1 MNIINE
7 VEKKSERYLPHEI
20 NTKYYAVISYRNGN
34 KATYVC
40 RKYHIS
46 KASLSRWNRK
56 FDGNKE
62 SLVDKSHKPLT
73 PHPNAHTE
81 LEKKW
86 INDYIRRNPH
96 LTVCELWYKLKINKG
111 YTRHPASLYRFLRTI
126 GYYNQLNINHTS
138 KHKNKHYDT
147 PKDIGIKWQ
156 IDVKFV
162 PNECKCDNIPD
173 DTRYYQWTCID
184 EASRERFIYHYEEH
198 TPSNTVDFVKR
209 CFLFYGYKPEEIQ
222 TDNGTEFT
230 WNKDKMKKIH
240 PLDQL
245 CIGEN
250 IYHHKIR
257 PRTPRHNG
265 KVERSHRCDNERFY
279 NNLKFYSL
287 DDLRY
292 QAKLYL
298 KRSNNIPMSVL
309 NYKTPNEFRKFLEQ
323 NKKLTQ
329 LLLT

>member
-7 VEKKSERYLPHEI
+7 FEQKSERYLPHEL
-20 NTKYYAVISYRNGN
+20 NTRYYAVLSYRNGN

-56 FDGNKE
+56 FDGTKE
-62 SLVDKSHKPLT
+62 SLIDKSHKPLT
-73 PHPNAHTE
+73 PHPTAHTP
-81 LEKKW
+81 LEIKW

-96 LTVCELWYKLKINKG
+96 ITVCELWYKLKISKG
-111 YTRHPASLYRFLRTI
+111 YTRHPASLYRFLRRI
-126 GYYNQLNINHTS
+126 GYYNELTINHTS

-162 PNECKCDNIPD
+162 PNECKSDNLPD
-173 DTRYYQWTCID
+173 DKRYYQWTCID
-184 EASRERFIYHYEEH
+184 EASRERFIYHYDAH
-198 TPSNTVDFVKR
+198 TPANTVNFVYR
-209 CFLFYGYKPEEIQ
+209 CFLFYGYKPDEIQ

-230 WNKDKMKKIH
+230 WNQEKMKKIH
-240 PLDQL
+240 PLNEL
-245 CIGEN
+245 CLKEH
-250 IYHHKIR
+250 IYHHRIR

-279 NNLKFYSL
+279 NTLKFYSL

-298 KRSNNIPMSVL
+298 KRSNNIPMLVQ
-309 NYKTPNEFRKFLEQ
+309 K
-323 NKKLTQ
+323 KKLTQ
-329 LLLT
+329 FS

>member
-7 VEKKSERYLPHEI
+7 FEQKSERYLPHEL
-20 NTKYYAVISYRNGN
+20 NTKYYAVLSYRNGN

-56 FDGNKE
+56 FDGTKE
-62 SLVDKSHKPLT
+62 SLIDKSHKPLT
-73 PHPNAHTE
+73 PHPTAHTE
-81 LEKKW
+81 LEIKW
-86 INDYIRRNPH
+86 IHDYIRRNPH
-96 LTVCELWYKLKINKG
+96 ITVCELWYKLKINKG
-111 YTRHPASLYRFLRTI
+111 YTRHPASLYRFLRRI
-126 GYYNQLNINHTS
+126 GYYNELTINHTS

-162 PNECKCDNIPD
+162 PNESKSDNLPD
-173 DTRYYQWTCID
+173 DKKYYQWTCID
-184 EASRERFIYHYEEH
+184 EASRERFIYHYDSH
-198 TPSNTVDFVKR
+198 TPANTVNFVYR

-222 TDNGTEFT
+222 TDNGTEFS
-230 WNKDKMKKIH
+230 WNQEKMKKTH
-240 PLDQL
+240 PLNEL
-245 CIGEN
+245 CLKEN

-279 NNLKFYSL
+279 NTLKFYSL
-287 DDLRY
+287 EDLRY

-309 NYKTPNEFRKFLEQ
+309 NYKTPNEYRKYLEQ

-329 LLLT
+329 LS